1 MGDPSL
7 SQSKHNQWPV
17 VPHTS
22 HRHQLPAPGPHT
34 RSHRRHVTRD
44 TLSPLHYN
52 TPLASAGFH
61 HFLPG
66 PHPCILASSLPAP
79 PECVKRD
86 NVCVLPWFCVS
97 AASWAGCWS
106 DAGTGK
112 YAYQIGGY
120 CFIDNNVQYIYT
132 IPSMYLLFYLNS

>member
-1 MGDPSL
+1 M
-7 SQSKHNQWPV
+7 
-17 VPHTS
+17 
-22 HRHQLPAPGPHT
+22 
-34 RSHRRHVTRD
+34 
-44 TLSPLHYN
+44 TLCHHCITLHHSP
-52 TPLASAGFH
+52 PLVFTIS
-61 HFLPG
+61 FLAR
-66 PHPCILASSLPAP
+66 ILASSLPAP

-97 AASWAGCWS
+97 TVSWAGCWS